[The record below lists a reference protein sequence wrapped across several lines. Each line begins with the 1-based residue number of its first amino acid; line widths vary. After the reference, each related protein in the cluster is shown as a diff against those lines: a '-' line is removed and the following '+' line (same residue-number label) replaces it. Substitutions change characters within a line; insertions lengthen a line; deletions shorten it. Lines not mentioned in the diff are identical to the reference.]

1 MSARANN
8 IVSSSTE
15 SINTRIWYTKYVL
28 TMLLSTNK
36 LESVIWSL
44 GARYLTSIQVP
55 PKCTDS
61 SQNFFPT
68 QSRMYL
74 QAVFDRKLLAA
85 LNQKLSLLKNLQFWD
100 FLHGLVL
107 EVSINISLAQV
118 VRFGSKLFSHSIS
131 DVSSSCFWP
140 KIASGPESKV
150 VSFEKL
156 L

>member
-28 TMLLSTNK
+28 TMLLSTYK

-74 QAVFDRKLLAA
+74 QVVFDRKLLTV
-85 LNQKLSLLKNLQFWD
+85 LSQKLSQTKNFYSWMSLNYRIFENWYWPFKGDKYRDDGNGSCKIFCFTLEYYTFQFHIMFRLLT
-100 FLHGLVL
+100 V
-107 EVSINISLAQV
+107 
-118 VRFGSKLFSHSIS
+118 
-131 DVSSSCFWP
+131 
-140 KIASGPESKV
+140 
-150 VSFEKL
+150 
-156 L
+156 

>member
-36 LESVIWSL
+36 LESVIRAWAQGVRIPLQVSPKWS
-44 GARYLTSIQVP
+44 
-55 PKCTDS
+55 DS
-61 SQNFFPT
+61 AQNFFPT

-74 QAVFDRKLLAA
+74 QVVFDRKLLAV
-85 LNQKLSLLKNLQFWD
+85 LSQKLSYMKNVNIFE
-100 FLHGLVL
+100 FCSGLVL
-107 EVSINISLAQV
+107 EVSINLSLTQV

-140 KIASGPESKV
+140 KIANGPESKV
-150 VSFEKL
+150 VSNEKL